1 MAWRYAPPAL
11 GIALL
16 LLSTG
21 TPHGAEVDLNLHDRR
36 SAGFSKGVQSLR
48 ERKYANLVV
57 QRFDYS
63 CGAAALAT
71 ILRYAYGLK
80 VSERQVIEGM
90 LAVSD
95 EEKVR
100 RRGFSLLDI
109 KHYVAR
115 LGFRGRG
122 YEVAPE
128 MLRRIKVPTIALVDI
143 RGYQHFVVLRKVA
156 GEHAF
161 IADPAMGNR
170 VVHLDEFID
179 SWSGVLFAVIGEEY
193 DRHSTLANPDPP
205 LSLRLNRDDY
215 LPPSTVELVEFGF
228 RREELL

>member
-1 MAWRYAPPAL
+1 MAWRYAAPVMSAV
-11 GIALL
+11 LL
-16 LLSTG
+16 LLLPATTYS
-21 TPHGAEVDLNLHDRR
+21 AEVDPNLHDARH
-36 SAGFSKGVQSLR
+36 AGFHKGVQSLR
-48 ERKYANLVV
+48 ERKYANLVA
-57 QRFDYS
+57 QQFDYS

-80 VSERQVIEGM
+80 VTERQVIEGM

-109 KHYVAR
+109 KHYINR

-128 MLRRIKVPTIALVDI
+128 MLERMKVPTIALIDI
-143 RGYQHFVVLRKVA
+143 KGYQHFVVLRKVA
-156 GEHAF
+156 GDHAF

-170 VVHLDEFID
+170 VMRLEDFIE
-179 SWSGVLFAVIGEEY
+179 SWSGVLFAVIGEDY
-193 DRHSTLANPDPP
+193 NRLSSLANPDPP